1 MVSSRKCQT
10 HARTDKNSVVA
21 EDHVQSSRTTADGEI
36 TLKRQ
41 KTRQPKQ
48 RAGRSKSAGNV
59 HRKGGR
65 GTLDLAGTD
74 DERELRRRLDE
85 FWSPPDLDILSK
97 KSGSNRSTV
106 VAKTPE
112 VLAEDGSN
120 HGFLHRRH
128 SDPSESPS
136 SPESL
141 DSLPGQMP
149 NLHGFASRTS
159 SARPPRTPDSLP
171 EGKFRPMEPTDNF
184 SIEQRMNG
192 LLLDKYDLPTS
203 SLGSSIRGEKA
214 QENKRQVRE
223 AALRRAKELRLSRRS
238 PLKPLVQNL
247 NTKWDDKVYNAE
259 ATNNHHQVIT
269 TSMEGTELRLKDF
282 KTLLGRHAWLN
293 DEIIN
298 SYIEWVVQAA
308 NNEAIASGKALGE
321 PTSTVPKFMAHNSFF
336 YENLRKKGPQ
346 STDRLMKRKKAPG
359 EKLLEVD
366 SVFVPICQGSHWTMG
381 VVRPVAKTIEYFDSM
396 GGRPQTF
403 ISQMR
408 AWLQHQLG
416 ELYHAEEWTEP
427 RTACARQT
435 NGYDCGVFVCTNAFC
450 VAMGL
455 DTSCYEERDMALQRR
470 NIAAVLLNRG
480 FTGDFAWNQ
489 WGLLP

>member
-1 MVSSRKCQT
+1 
-10 HARTDKNSVVA
+10 
-21 EDHVQSSRTTADGEI
+21 
-36 TLKRQ
+36 
-41 KTRQPKQ
+41 
-48 RAGRSKSAGNV
+48 V

-97 KSGSNRSTV
+97 NSGSNRSTV

-112 VLAEDGSN
+112 LLAEDGSN
-120 HGFLHRRH
+120 HGFLNRRH
-128 SDPSESPS
+128 SDPSESLS
-136 SPESL
+136 SLESL

-171 EGKFRPMEPTDNF
+171 EGNFRPMEPTDNF

-214 QENKRQVRE
+214 QENKRQARE
-223 AALRRAKELRLSRRS
+223 AALRRAKELRLRRRS

-308 NNEAIASGKALGE
+308 NNDAIAIGKALGE